1 MPLRLAWAL
10 SVHKSQGMGLKQVRF
25 DPAKTFDDG
34 QVYVALSRAT
44 TMEGLSLVS
53 PVLPRH
59 LRCDSRALRVVRYLD
74 SLLGDGTADV
84 QLPVEPPLDL
94 VRTWEQRPP
103 KIRRRS
109 SMAR

>member
-34 QVYVALSRAT
+34 QAYVALSRAT

-59 LRCDSRALRVVRYLD
+59 LRCDSRALRVVQYLD

-84 QLPVEPPLDL
+84 QLPAK
-94 VRTWEQRPP
+94 PP
-103 KIRRRS
+103 KPDR
-109 SMAR
+109 

>member
-74 SLLGDGTADV
+74 SLLDDGTADV
-84 QLPVEPPLDL
+84 QLPAKPPRGL
-94 VRTWEQRPP
+94 VTWEQRPP